1 MTKYDIRV
9 ESRGCRDIFI
19 TGVDESDVG
28 EVVTSWCNEYTTV
41 VVTRS
46 EEQEH
51 EMVHGS

>member
-1 MTKYDIRV
+1 MKYDVRV
-9 ESRGCRDIFI
+9 ENRGARDILI

-28 EVVTSWCNEYTTV
+28 EVVTSWCGEYTSV

-46 EEQEH
+46 EEQER